1 MNCSRCENSMPKWN
15 DSGYLVCMNCGKI
28 LVEPAV
34 KREIT
39 HGLVMWATTVKERLW
54 RRRIADAQ
62 EEKVNDY
69 D

>member
-1 MNCSRCENSMPKWN
+1 
-15 DSGYLVCMNCGKI
+15 MNCGKI
-28 LVEPAV
+28 LAEPDV

-62 EEKVNDY
+62 EEKINGQG
-69 D
+69 